1 VSRFLICGLG
11 SIGRRHLWSLRALG
25 QEDIVLL
32 RTGKST
38 LPDDELAGLPVERD
52 LEAAL
57 KRWRPDGVVIA
68 TPTALHLEAAFPA
81 ARAGCHL
88 LLEKPISHSMVEVA
102 ELQAMVAKSG
112 SRVLV
117 GFQFRFHPGL
127 QAIKQLLE
135 QGAIGRPTS
144 VRVNWGE
151 YLPGWHPWEDYRGSY
166 SARSDLGGGV
176 VLTLCHPLDYLSW
189 LFGRPDRL
197 WAHLAHLSELDLDVE
212 DTADIA
218 MTYATGVTAS
228 VHLDYIQRPPEHS
241 LMITGTQGTIH
252 WDGLA
257 GKVRVYGAETETWK
271 EIPMPSGFERNTL
284 FQDEMRHFLQVVA
297 GQAMPVCTLEGGV
310 FALSLCLASK
320 ESSSTGRVVELSA

>member
-1 VSRFLICGLG
+1 VSRILICGLG
-11 SIGRRHLWSLRALG
+11 SIGRRHLRNLRALG
-25 QEDIVLL
+25 EEDIVLL
-32 RTGKST
+32 RSGKGT

-52 LEAAL
+52 LRSAL
-57 KRWRPDGVVIA
+57 GNWRPDAVVVA
-68 TPTALHLEAAFPA
+68 TPTALHLEAAIPA

-88 LLEKPISHSMVEVA
+88 LLEKPVSHSLARVA
-102 ELQAMVAKSG
+102 ELQTEAARSG

-127 QAIKQLLE
+127 HAIKQLLE

-151 YLPGWHPWEDYRGSY
+151 YLPDWHPWEDYRGSY

-176 VLTLCHPLDYLSW
+176 VLTLCHPLDYLDW

-197 WAHLAHLSELDLDVE
+197 WARVAHLSEFDLDVE

-218 MTYATGVTAS
+218 MAYASGMTAT
-228 VHLDYIQRPPEHS
+228 VHLDYIQRPPEHG

-257 GKVRVYGAETETWK
+257 GKVRVYGAETETWE
-271 EIPMPSGFERNTL
+271 EIATPSGFERNTL
-284 FQDEMRHFLQVVA
+284 FLDEMRHFLQVVA
-297 GQAMPVCTLEGGV
+297 GQARPVCTLEDGV
-310 FALSLCLASK
+310 FALRLCLASK
-320 ESSSTGRVVELSA
+320 ESSATGRVVELSE